1 MLSKTSIHAIR
12 ALVYISLQEENK
24 YVSIRAMSDKLSISF
39 HFLTKILQV
48 LKKKRIIHSYQGPNG
63 GVSLSKDPGKI
74 FLIDI
79 IKILKD
85 DKMFNQCILG
95 LKGCGTE
102 KPCPVHDEWTKITE
116 KTKTLFYT
124 TTIKNLTNKIKK
136 SGLRIS
142 DLKVA

>member
-12 ALVYISLQEENK
+12 ALVYISLQEGNH
-24 YVSIRAMSDKLSISF
+24 YVLIKEMSGKLGISF

-48 LKKKRIIHSYQGPNG
+48 LKKKKIIDSYQGPNG
-63 GVSLSKDPGKI
+63 GVSLSKDPEKI

-79 IKILKD
+79 LKILGD
-85 DKMFNQCILG
+85 DKILNQCVLG

-102 KPCPVHDEWTKITE
+102 KPCPIHEDWYKITE
-116 KTKTLFYT
+116 KTKRLFNT
-124 TTIKNLTNKIKK
+124 TTIKNLSDKIIK
-136 SGLRIS
+136 SDLRIS